1 MPQRRSVE
9 AIFIGDVT
17 MKWLVLTLI
26 VVPVIEIGVLLWS
39 SQTFGLPITLLIILS
54 TGILGAFLAK
64 TQGLKAIRDVQLQM
78 KNFQAPG
85 DAMVNALFVF
95 AGGLL
100 LLSPGFVTDLFGF
113 LFLFSRTRQ
122 LFKPIV
128 YKWIRSKM
136 KKGQIIVM

>member
-1 MPQRRSVE
+1 
-9 AIFIGDVT
+9 

-26 VVPVIEIGVLLWS
+26 VVPVLEISILLWS
-39 SQTFGLPITLLIILS
+39 SQTLGLLPTILIILG
-54 TGILGAFLAK
+54 TGILGAYLAK
-64 TQGLKAIRDVQLQM
+64 KQGLKAIRDVQIQL
-78 KNFQAPG
+78 KNFNAPG
-85 DAMVNALFVF
+85 DAMVNGLFVF

-100 LLSPGFVTDLFGF
+100 LLSPGFITDLFGF

-128 YKWIRSKM
+128 YKWIKSKM

>member
-1 MPQRRSVE
+1 
-9 AIFIGDVT
+9 
-17 MKWLVLTLI
+17 MKWLALIFI
-26 VVPVIEIGVLLWS
+26 VVPVLEIGILLWS
-39 SQTFGLPITLLIILS
+39 GNTFGLFPTIIIILG
-54 TGILGAFLAK
+54 TGILGAYLAK
-64 TQGLKAIRDVQLQM
+64 KQGLKAIRDVQIQM

-85 DAMVNALFVF
+85 DAMVNAVFVF

-113 LFLFSRTRQ
+113 LFLFSPSRE
-122 LFKPIV
+122 LFKPLV

>member
-1 MPQRRSVE
+1 
-9 AIFIGDVT
+9 

-26 VVPVIEIGVLLWS
+26 VVPVLEISILLWS
-39 SQTFGLPITLLIILS
+39 SQTLGLFPTILIILG
-54 TGILGAFLAK
+54 TGILGAYLAK
-64 TQGLKAIRDVQLQM
+64 KQGLKAIRDVQIQL
-78 KNFQAPG
+78 KNFNAPG
-85 DAMVNALFVF
+85 DAMVNGLFVF

-100 LLSPGFVTDLFGF
+100 LLSPGFITDLFGF

-128 YKWIRSKM
+128 YKWIKSKM

>member
-1 MPQRRSVE
+1 
-9 AIFIGDVT
+9 
-17 MKWLVLTLI
+17 MKWLALIFI
-26 VVPVIEIGVLLWS
+26 VVPAMEIGILLWS
-39 SQTFGLPITLLIILS
+39 GKTFGLIPTIIIILS

-64 TQGLKAIRDVQLQM
+64 KQGLKAIRDVQIQM

-85 DAMVNALFVF
+85 DAMVNAVFVF

-113 LFLFSRTRQ
+113 LLLFSPTRQ

>member
-1 MPQRRSVE
+1 
-9 AIFIGDVT
+9 
-17 MKWLVLTLI
+17 MKWLALIFI
-26 VVPVIEIGVLLWS
+26 VVPALEIGILLWS
-39 SQTFGLPITLLIILS
+39 GKTFGLIPTIMIILG
-54 TGILGAFLAK
+54 TGILGAYLAK
-64 TQGLKAIRDVQLQM
+64 KQGLKAIRDVQVQM

-113 LFLFSRTRQ
+113 LFLFSPTRQ

-128 YKWIRSKM
+128 YKWIKSKM

>member
-1 MPQRRSVE
+1 
-9 AIFIGDVT
+9 
-17 MKWLVLTLI
+17 MKWLALIFI
-26 VVPVIEIGVLLWS
+26 VVPAMEIGILLWS
-39 SQTFGLPITLLIILS
+39 GKTFGLIPTIIIILS

-64 TQGLKAIRDVQLQM
+64 KQGLKAIRDVQIQM

-85 DAMVNALFVF
+85 DAMVNAVFVF

-113 LFLFSRTRQ
+113 LFLFSPTRQ

>member
-1 MPQRRSVE
+1 MFE
-9 AIFIGDVT
+9 
-17 MKWLVLTLI
+17 MKWLALIFI
-26 VVPVIEIGVLLWS
+26 VVPALEIGILLWS
-39 SQTFGLPITLLIILS
+39 GKTFGLIPTIMIILS
-54 TGILGAFLAK
+54 TGILGAYLAK
-64 TQGLKAIRDVQLQM
+64 KQGLKAIRDVQVQM

-113 LFLFSRTRQ
+113 LFLFSPTRQ

-128 YKWIRSKM
+128 YKWIKSKM

>member
-1 MPQRRSVE
+1 
-9 AIFIGDVT
+9 
-17 MKWLVLTLI
+17 MKWLALIFI
-26 VVPVIEIGVLLWS
+26 VVPAMEIGILLWS
-39 SQTFGLPITLLIILS
+39 GKTFGLVPTIIIILS

-64 TQGLKAIRDVQLQM
+64 KQGLKAIRDVQIQM

-85 DAMVNALFVF
+85 DAMVNAVFVF

-100 LLSPGFVTDLFGF
+100 LLSPGFITDLFGF
-113 LFLFSRTRQ
+113 LFLFSPTRQ

-128 YKWIRSKM
+128 YKWIRTKM

>member
-1 MPQRRSVE
+1 
-9 AIFIGDVT
+9 

-26 VVPVIEIGVLLWS
+26 VVPILEISILLWS
-39 SQTFGLPITLLIILS
+39 SQSLGLLPTILIILG

-64 TQGLKAIRDVQLQM
+64 KQGLKAIRDVQMQL
-78 KNFQAPG
+78 KNFNAPG
-85 DAMVNALFVF
+85 DAMVNGLFVF

-100 LLSPGFVTDLFGF
+100 LLSPGFITDLFGF

-128 YKWIRSKM
+128 YKWIKSKM

>member
-1 MPQRRSVE
+1 
-9 AIFIGDVT
+9 
-17 MKWLVLTLI
+17 MKWLALIFI
-26 VVPVIEIGVLLWS
+26 VVPALEIGILLWS
-39 SQTFGLPITLLIILS
+39 GKTFGLIPTIMIILG

-64 TQGLKAIRDVQLQM
+64 KQGLKAIRDVQVQM

-113 LFLFSRTRQ
+113 LFLFSPTRQ

-128 YKWIRSKM
+128 YKWIKSKM

>member
-1 MPQRRSVE
+1 
-9 AIFIGDVT
+9 
-17 MKWLVLTLI
+17 MKWLALIFI
-26 VVPVIEIGVLLWS
+26 VVPVLEIGILLWS
-39 SQTFGLPITLLIILS
+39 GNTFGLFPTIMIILS
-54 TGILGAFLAK
+54 TGILGAYLAK
-64 TQGLKAIRDVQLQM
+64 KQGLKAIRDVQIQM

-85 DAMVNALFVF
+85 DAMVNAVFVF

-113 LFLFSRTRQ
+113 LFLFSPSRE
-122 LFKPIV
+122 LFKPLV

>member
-1 MPQRRSVE
+1 MPQRSSVE
-9 AIFIGDVT
+9 AIFIGDVY

-54 TGILGAFLAK
+54 TGILGAILAK

-113 LFLFSRTRQ
+113 MFLFSGTRQ

>member
-1 MPQRRSVE
+1 
-9 AIFIGDVT
+9 
-17 MKWLVLTLI
+17 MKWLALI
-26 VVPVIEIGVLLWS
+26 FILVPVLEIGILLWS
-39 SQTFGLPITLLIILS
+39 GNTFGLFPTIMIILG
-54 TGILGAFLAK
+54 TGILGAYLAK
-64 TQGLKAIRDVQLQM
+64 KQGLKAIRDVQIQM

-85 DAMVNALFVF
+85 DAMVNAVFVF

-113 LFLFSRTRQ
+113 LFFFSPSRE
-122 LFKPIV
+122 LFKPLV

>member
-1 MPQRRSVE
+1 
-9 AIFIGDVT
+9 
-17 MKWLVLTLI
+17 MKWLALIFI
-26 VVPVIEIGVLLWS
+26 VVPALEIGILLWS
-39 SQTFGLPITLLIILS
+39 GKTFGLIPTIMIILS

-64 TQGLKAIRDVQLQM
+64 KQGLKAIRDVQVQM

-113 LFLFSRTRQ
+113 LFLFSPTRQ

-128 YKWIRSKM
+128 YKWIKSKM

>member
-1 MPQRRSVE
+1 
-9 AIFIGDVT
+9 
-17 MKWLVLTLI
+17 MKWLAFIFI
-26 VVPVIEIGVLLWS
+26 VVPVLEIGILLWS
-39 SQTFGLPITLLIILS
+39 GNTFGLFPTIMIILG
-54 TGILGAFLAK
+54 TGILGAYLAK
-64 TQGLKAIRDVQLQM
+64 KQGLKAIRDVQIQM

-85 DAMVNALFVF
+85 DAMVNAVFVF

-113 LFLFSRTRQ
+113 LFLFSPSRE
-122 LFKPIV
+122 LFKPLV

>member
-1 MPQRRSVE
+1 M
-9 AIFIGDVT
+9 
-17 MKWLVLTLI
+17 
-26 VVPVIEIGVLLWS
+26 EIGILLWS
-39 SQTFGLPITLLIILS
+39 GKTFGLVPTIIIILS

-64 TQGLKAIRDVQLQM
+64 KQGLKAIRDVQIQM

-85 DAMVNALFVF
+85 DAMVNAVFVF

-100 LLSPGFVTDLFGF
+100 LLSPGFITDLFGF
-113 LFLFSRTRQ
+113 LFLFSPTRQ

-128 YKWIRSKM
+128 YKWIRTKM

>member
-1 MPQRRSVE
+1 
-9 AIFIGDVT
+9 

-26 VVPVIEIGVLLWS
+26 VVPVLEISILLWS
-39 SQTFGLPITLLIILS
+39 SQSLGLLPTILIILG

-64 TQGLKAIRDVQLQM
+64 KQGLKAIRDVQMQL
-78 KNFQAPG
+78 KNFNAPG
-85 DAMVNALFVF
+85 DAMVNGLFVF

-100 LLSPGFVTDLFGF
+100 LLSPGFITDLFGF

-128 YKWIRSKM
+128 YKWIKSKM

>member
-1 MPQRRSVE
+1 MPQRKSVG
-9 AIFIGDVT
+9 AIFLGDVN

-26 VVPVIEIGVLLWS
+26 VVPVIEIGILLWS
-39 SQTFGLPITLLIILS
+39 SQTFGLPLTLLIILT

-113 LFLFSRTRQ
+113 MFLFSRTRQ

>member
-1 MPQRRSVE
+1 
-9 AIFIGDVT
+9 
-17 MKWLVLTLI
+17 MKWLALIFI
-26 VVPVIEIGVLLWS
+26 VVPALEIALLLWS
-39 SQTFGLPITLLIILS
+39 GKTFGLIPTIIIILS

-64 TQGLKAIRDVQLQM
+64 KQGLKAIRDVQMQM

-113 LFLFSRTRQ
+113 LFLFSPTRQ